1 MTLLEQL
8 EQELERVRKHLKR
21 LTREQSVLTEQ
32 ITRLR
37 TGARPEVVCAA
48 LEVAFGVRLDLY
60 LLASE
65 GADGRSTFSDRQ
77 KAAASSSERWRPP
90 ERRAELSRRWLS
102 HSALWKITPRLYRRP
117 DTTRLTPCRS
127 VAR

>member
-8 EQELERVRKHLKR
+8 EHELDRVRTQLKR

-60 LLASE
+60 LLAGQGTETDHPAPAADQLPLTDRKAPGPAPSS
-65 GADGRSTFSDRQ
+65 DGRLTDRRHSRG
-77 KAAASSSERWRPP
+77 AA
-90 ERRAELSRRWLS
+90 
-102 HSALWKITPRLYRRP
+102 
-117 DTTRLTPCRS
+117 
-127 VAR
+127 

>member
-8 EQELERVRKHLKR
+8 EHELDRVRTQLKR
-21 LTREQSVLTEQ
+21 LTREQAVLTEQ

-60 LLASE
+60 LLAGQ
-65 GADGRSTFSDRQ
+65 GADTDHPAPAADRLPLIAR
-77 KAAASSSERWRPP
+77 KSPSPGPSGDGPLT
-90 ERRAELSRRWLS
+90 ERRRSRG
-102 HSALWKITPRLYRRP
+102 AI
-117 DTTRLTPCRS
+117 
-127 VAR
+127 

>member
-8 EQELERVRKHLKR
+8 EQELERVRKQLKR
-21 LTREQSVLTEQ
+21 LTREQAVLTEQ

-65 GADGRSTFSDRQ
+65 GADTDH
-77 KAAASSSERWRPP
+77 AAAADRLPLIARKPP
-90 ERRAELSRRWLS
+90 NPAPDGGGRLNEGRRSRG
-102 HSALWKITPRLYRRP
+102 A
-117 DTTRLTPCRS
+117 
-127 VAR
+127 A